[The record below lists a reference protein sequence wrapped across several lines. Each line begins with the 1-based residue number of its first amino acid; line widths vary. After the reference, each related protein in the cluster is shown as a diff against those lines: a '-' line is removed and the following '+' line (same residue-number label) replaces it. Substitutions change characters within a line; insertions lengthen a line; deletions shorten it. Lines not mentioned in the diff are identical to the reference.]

1 MEDMQNE
8 LFKEIF
14 LHAVITGEIQVSFHG
29 MERTVA
35 EVIEG
40 KCYQALQK
48 IKAVISDDSL
58 EDPECIWKVEEILCV
73 LEEIGCS
80 GGCRHDYG

>member
-1 MEDMQNE
+1 MD

-14 LHAVITGEIQVSFHG
+14 LGALNTGEIQVAFRG
-29 MERTVA
+29 MEATVA

-48 IKAVISDDSL
+48 IREILDDDSL
-58 EDPECIWKVEEILCV
+58 DDPECFERIEEIVCV
-73 LEEIGCS
+73 FEEIGS
-80 GGCRHDYG
+80 NGGSRHDFG